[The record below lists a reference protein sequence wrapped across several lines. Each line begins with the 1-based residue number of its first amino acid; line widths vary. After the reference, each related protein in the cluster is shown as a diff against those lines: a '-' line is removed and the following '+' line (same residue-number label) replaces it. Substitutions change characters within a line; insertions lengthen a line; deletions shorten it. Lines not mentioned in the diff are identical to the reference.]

1 MAILSTT
8 KIRDTKGETM
18 GFFED
23 QAKSDVEVVSL
34 QQPAQKQL
42 PQTPSEYQFQ
52 FKEATATEKMVVTI
66 YGRKGDGKTT
76 TAFSFPGKI
85 SAVSFDQKTSLVK
98 KYYYNSDERIKVY
111 DAVEFFD
118 ESPLSVLESG
128 VKTYHYAEYLLDKI
142 KEDKPDWI
150 VIDGLEILIQMAE
163 YKMRQMH
170 KLSYNSGVPMQY
182 WKDRKLLIR
191 NIHNKAVSSAKKG
204 VIYTTYVDKD
214 EVIKDSEFVARK
226 DVPKW
231 NDVILYV
238 TDVVLRVDSQIERD
252 GKKFILIVDNSKI
265 PVFKTGMTLDI
276 TSKKDWIKL

>member
-1 MAILSTT
+1 
-8 KIRDTKGETM
+8 M

-23 QAKSDVEVVSL
+23 QEKSDVEVVSL
-34 QQPAQKQL
+34 QQLAQKQL
-42 PQTPSEYQFQ
+42 LYTASEYQFQ
-52 FKEATATEKMVVTI
+52 FKEATAADKIVVTI

-85 SAVSFDQKTSLVK
+85 SAISFDQKTSLVK

-128 VKTYHYAEYLLDKI
+128 VKTYHYTEYLLDNI
-142 KEDKPDWI
+142 KASEFPDWI
-150 VIDGLEILIQMAE
+150 VIDGLEILTQMAE

-170 KLSYNSGVPMQY
+170 KLAYNSGVPLQY

-191 NIHNKAVSSAKKG
+191 NIHNKAIAAAKRG

-214 EVIKDSEFVARK
+214 EVIEESEFISKK
-226 DVPKW
+226 DVPRW

-238 TDVVLRVDSQIERD
+238 TDVVLRVDSKIERD
-252 GKKFILIVDNSKI
+252 GKKFILTVDNSKV
-265 PVFKTGMTLDI
+265 PLFKTGQTIDI
-276 TSKKDWIKL
+276 TGKKNWIKL